1 MKKPTTKE
9 VGCRLLLV
17 TNGGLFGPDD
27 AAIQFLNS
35 TAEEKHDKLG
45 SKNTQEHA

>member
-35 TAEEKHDKLG
+35 ATEEKHDKLG
-45 SKNTQEHA
+45 SKNAQEHA